1 MAVRDNVSYFWADIQ
16 QNRPD
21 LLIGSLVA
29 TNHQGEL
36 SLFEGDY
43 AAGYRGI
50 EHLGAFFSSV
60 YSQPPR
66 SGGTDGTPI
75 DINLAPTHTRQYS
88 MPAASYLLQSGGIRP
103 PRDDYINRP
112 PHPPPPTRP
121 TPPHPQPRE

>member
-1 MAVRDNVSYFWADIQ
+1 LAVRANVVYFWADIQ

-43 AAGYRGI
+43 AAGYRSI

-66 SGGTDGTPI
+66 SGGDDGTHI
-75 DINLAPTHTRQYS
+75 GINLSRTHTGQYS
-88 MPAASYLLQSGGIRP
+88 MRAARDPVPNGGIRHHGE
-103 PRDDYINRP
+103 DYI
-112 PHPPPPTRP
+112 
-121 TPPHPQPRE
+121 